1 MAALNLDYLDPAPPH
16 QAGVTITIHLTAL
29 VPDNWV
35 VVPPS
40 PGLVGTVD
48 GKKITLGVWS
58 TPGDFNVNFGSV
70 KSEQLSVPI
79 TIGAAAEADVPP
91 PA

>member
-1 MAALNLDYLDPAPPH
+1 MAAINLNFLDPVPPY
-16 QAGVTITIHLTAL
+16 QAGVTITIHLTGL
-29 VPDNWV
+29 VPDDWM
-35 VVPPS
+35 VVPAS

-70 KSEQLSVPI
+70 KSGQLSVPI
-79 TIGAAAEADVPP
+79 TIGPAAAAGGSSY
-91 PA
+91 